1 MSIRG
6 VVVGSVLSSMVVA
19 GSGGAGGGVAAKP
32 FRPLPLGLDIEIKP
46 DPSMPAQMVARVR
59 LKDIKT
65 GNVFAEPY
73 VTFKKGETGRL
84 VQSIHGLPELRYQGW
99 AELEMTVGV
108 TADGQEA
115 TYTATTSVGLSEKES
130 LQESHSATVRLSN

>member
-6 VVVGSVLSSMVVA
+6 VVVDSVLSSIVVA

-32 FRPLPLGLDIEIKP
+32 FRPLPLGL
-46 DPSMPAQMVARVR
+46 
-59 LKDIKT
+59 
-65 GNVFAEPY
+65 
-73 VTFKKGETGRL
+73 ETGHL

-108 TADGQEA
+108 TTDGQEA
-115 TYTATTSVGLSEKES
+115 TYIATTRVGPSEKDS
-130 LQESHSATVRLSN
+130 LQETHSATVRLSN